1 MVCFASIVYSPSHAF
16 NIVNSI
22 SKACSALI
30 LYPIRRGEK
39 RKKRKGEEKRGEK
52 SKRKERRKGREE
64 IGPGADREK

>member
-39 RKKRKGEEKRGEK
+39 RKKGEEKRGEK

>member
-39 RKKRKGEEKRGEK
+39 RE
-52 SKRKERRKGREE
+52 KERRREE
-64 IGPGADREK
+64 RREE